1 LLSHRT
7 LLKLLCMAEAR
18 IRAAGKAT
26 DQVAG
31 EELAIRFV
39 NTLAWRKA
47 EIPEER
53 LPDPSALLDWLE
65 SAGLSKSEANARLRL
80 RWRKLEG
87 KAVYRE
93 AIELREALC
102 RLFLARGLASPPSP
116 RDLRSLNRMLAAGTP
131 RVAAVETKPSADVTP
146 SWRLAPR
153 RATPTD
159 MLAGIAWS
167 AAELMTGPRAERVRQ
182 CADEQGCGWLFL
194 DQSRL
199 NNRRWC
205 SMGDCGNRAKARR
218 HYRRKN
224 EVSGGAG
231 PRRPIPSRDEKVR
244 SDKKA

>member
-1 LLSHRT
+1 MLSHRT
-7 LLKLLCMAEAR
+7 LLKLLRMAEAR
-18 IRAAGKAT
+18 IRAAGKAM
-26 DQVAG
+26 DEVAG

-80 RWRKLEG
+80 RWRKRNLEG
-87 KAVYRE
+87 EAVYRE
-93 AIELREALC
+93 AIQLREALC
-102 RLFLARGLASPPSP
+102 RLFLARGLASLPSP

-146 SWRLAPR
+146 SWRLEPR

-167 AAELMTGPRAERVRQ
+167 AAEVMTGPRAERVRQ
-182 CADEQGCGWLFL
+182 CADERGCGWLFL
-194 DQSRL
+194 DRSRL

-224 EVSGGAG
+224 EVSGGAAPMPNPKSG
-231 PRRPIPSRDEKVR
+231 
-244 SDKKA
+244 